1 KQSQTLPLLP
11 SFFHKIAIGL
21 RAAIAEE
28 LPHVPDFLNLIQ
40 IEIRDDHLFFIARS
54 FGNDLSPRRAEVT
67 LAVKLSNIPRVFAS
81 NSIDRPDEI
90 TVRNRMGRL
99 FEFPEIFAQAG
110 DGCRRIKYDFG
121 AIQTERARALRE
133 VAVVAYVH
141 ANVGEL
147 RLEDRIAEIAR
158 SEIKLLPKTGS
169 TVWDVVLAIFAQV
182 FAVRIDYGSGVVID

>member
-1 KQSQTLPLLP
+1 
-11 SFFHKIAIGL
+11 
-21 RAAIAEE
+21 
-28 LPHVPDFLNLIQ
+28 
-40 IEIRDDHLFFIARS
+40 
-54 FGNDLSPRRAEVT
+54 
-67 LAVKLSNIPRVFAS
+67 
-81 NSIDRPDEI
+81 
-90 TVRNRMGRL
+90 MGRL

-182 FAVRIDYGSGVVID
+182 FPVRIDYGSGVVIDALQVLLVYGDDQRHAVFLCDLTHHLYRWAVGDFLHHAVPSWRLLGTEIGAGKNLLHAQDLCTSRGSLVDELQMLFYRVALDLFEWFFGRRSTYR